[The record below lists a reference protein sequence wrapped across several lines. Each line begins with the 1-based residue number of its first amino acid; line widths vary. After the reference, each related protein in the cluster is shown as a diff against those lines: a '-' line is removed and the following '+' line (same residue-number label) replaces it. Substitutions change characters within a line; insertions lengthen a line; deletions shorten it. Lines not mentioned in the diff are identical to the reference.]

1 MGEIADLILEGV
13 YCQCC
18 GAVMDDLI
26 VKDSKFL
33 KEGPGYPRNC
43 SNCEGDLDD

>member
-33 KEGPGYPRNC
+33 KEAPGYPRSC
-43 SNCEGDLDD
+43 SDCEVDSID